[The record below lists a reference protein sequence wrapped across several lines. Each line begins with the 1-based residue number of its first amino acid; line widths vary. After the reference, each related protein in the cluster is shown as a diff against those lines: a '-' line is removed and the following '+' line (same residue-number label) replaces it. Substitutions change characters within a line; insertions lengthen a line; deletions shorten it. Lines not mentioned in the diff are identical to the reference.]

1 MTTESAQPLVL
12 RADDIEPFIH
22 PGDAGYTSK
31 HVLGREAMGGG
42 HDLLLNRGTVAP
54 NYALGGGNH
63 PDNDEIY
70 YGVSGQCMVDLGGDP
85 NTGEGSEAF
94 RLEEGMVAFIPKGT
108 FHRLRNES
116 DRPFVLLTVWP
127 QPAERGA
134 NGIHDLRLDTWGTGF
149 RLREG
154 RTRHGDGE
162 GDRRKRWL
170 GPAPKLLTCRPAR

>member
-1 MTTESAQPLVL
+1 MTNESESAQPLVL

-22 PGDAGYTSK
+22 PGDSGYASQ

-70 YGVSGQCMVDLGGDP
+70 YAVSGQCMVDLGGDP
-85 NTGEGSEAF
+85 NSGEGSETF

-108 FHRLRNES
+108 FHRLRNET
-116 DRPFVLLTVWP
+116 DRPFVLLTIWP

-154 RTRHGDGE
+154 RAVERDT
-162 GDRRKRWL
+162 
-170 GPAPKLLTCRPAR
+170 ATARVTDATAGWDPLETS